1 MFQAS
6 VEILKWCYA
15 NAIGIHGIRSTIQD
29 NDVWVDRHDCGW
41 NENDWLTMT
50 LEYGIRCW
58 YSEFGDGAPRHDIS
72 NNVIDANRHSNAIW
86 ASYADIH
93 DNEMV
98 VSNDNY
104 TICHSSRII
113 TV

>member
-1 MFQAS
+1 MNYWQ
-6 VEILKWCYA
+6 Y
-15 NAIGIHGIRSTIQD
+15 
-29 NDVWVDRHDCGW
+29 
-41 NENDWLTMT
+41 NEYNR
-50 LEYGIRCW
+50 YGIGVGIF
-58 YSEFGDGAPRHDIS
+58 SLGDGAPRHDIS

-104 TICHSSRII
+104 EYAIHADHQTLSQTTPSRA
-113 TV
+113 TVTVWTAAMQRVLRF